1 MNKCNRI
8 PAFARRAL
16 AAITCIGAVATLA
29 ACSSSAEP
37 NYYFLDTSA
46 EPVSEYRS
54 RELVG
59 LQEVVLPTYAL
70 NEKLPTLLDNGA
82 VTLDDDNRWT
92 GAPEEAVALN
102 LARQLESAIARRITA
117 SPYPI
122 GVQPDIQIKVVF
134 DRLIRASDGGAEIG
148 GQFHVIDDRRRSV
161 LATERFRY
169 DIPATESGYAGYM
182 LAIDTGLEQLAQ
194 TIAASSEA
202 L

>member
-70 NEKLPTLLDNGA
+70 NEKLPTLLDHGA
-82 VTLDDDNRWT
+82 VTLDDDNRST
-92 GAPEEAVALN
+92 SSTTVAAACWPPSGSATTFPPRSRATQDTCWPSIQALSS
-102 LARQLESAIARRITA
+102 LHKPSRRAAKPCSRQTPLHCRPPGQPSASGVRWAKATDSVPLSA
-117 SPYPI
+117 NSSSPPI
-122 GVQPDIQIKVVF
+122 GRP
-134 DRLIRASDGGAEIG
+134 RAIWYTVTSC
-148 GQFHVIDDRRRSV
+148 F
-161 LATERFRY
+161 
-169 DIPATESGYAGYM
+169 
-182 LAIDTGLEQLAQ
+182 
-194 TIAASSEA
+194 AASSA
-202 L
+202 M